1 MQFQEILKPN
11 YNSVDLSEVE
21 LTYNPKH
28 DEPRYNDSNLYLVK
42 ILVLLVIIVVI
53 IVLQMRKD
61 MVDQKEGMASLKV
74 KVHLDDMKRVTVRE
88 QDYFYYNI
96 SNTPFTLGIALPAK
110 YGKYRVR
117 GGLEL
122 NQKGRID
129 GKWSPAWCQ
138 ERKLSTLSICSE
150 QTVPWREVEA
160 PPWLGVLRVQL
171 RRPGGQE
178 VRHPW
183 EEHETLPGETR
194 WRESQ
199 LQLGNIQGETSA
211 KVSGQRNVFR
221 WLSQM

>member
-28 DEPRYNDSNLYLVK
+28 DEPRYNDSNLYMVNYP
-42 ILVLLVIIVVI
+42 ISRSSPHYCGDDVF
-53 IVLQMRKD
+53 QMRKD

-110 YGKYRVR
+110 YGKFRVR

-129 GKWSPAWCQ
+129 GK
-138 ERKLSTLSICSE
+138 
-150 QTVPWREVEA
+150 
-160 PPWLGVLRVQL
+160 
-171 RRPGGQE
+171 
-178 VRHPW
+178 
-183 EEHETLPGETR
+183 
-194 WRESQ
+194 
-199 LQLGNIQGETSA
+199 
-211 KVSGQRNVFR
+211 
-221 WLSQM
+221 